1 MRSFPEVPREL
12 RLAVMDRAMVQVL
25 QQRLSERLTA
35 TGGKAS
41 RRASSIDA
49 NMASIRASRSK
60 IASRNAAPVAPS
72 RMWLPF
78 SPAQ

>member
-1 MRSFPEVPREL
+1 MRGFPEVPREL

-41 RRASSIDA
+41 RRASSIDS
-49 NMASIRASRSK
+49 NASLIPVSVSA
-60 IASRNAAPVAPS
+60 IASRNAASVALS